1 MDITILAIDVQTSVM
16 VRVERSLQR
25 FRSYTPY
32 GYQRPQPGRVGF
44 AGQAPEITADYLL
57 GNGYRLYN
65 PVLMRFCAPDS
76 WSPFG
81 EGGLNAY
88 AYCENNPVNRVDPS
102 GHIKVKHVAANFAN
116 ELIFHVVDAVK
127 GKSIMENL
135 RAGKKLNM
143 FDATFSEMKARKT
156 LEFVSEDVSALLSAK
171 KSAEQGREGGKI
183 IYDESTDYISDVLT
197 NRIMEQ
203 KPKLYQAI
211 DDVKQAVHS
220 RDLAKNN
227 EKLRNS

>member
-1 MDITILAIDVQTSVM
+1 MDITILANDVQSSVM
-16 VRVERSLQR
+16 VRVERNLQR

-32 GYQRPQPGRVGF
+32 GYQCPQPGRMAF
-44 AGQAPEITADYLL
+44 AGQAPEVTADYLL

-102 GHIKVKHVAANFAN
+102 GHVKAKAKVKVERFAKKYAN

-135 RAGKKLNM
+135 RAGKELNM

-156 LEFVSEDVSALLSAK
+156 LEFVGEDVISLLSAK

-197 NRIMEQ
+197 NRIME
-203 KPKLYQAI
+203 KK
-211 DDVKQAVHS
+211 
-220 RDLAKNN
+220 
-227 EKLRNS
+227 RNSIKR